1 MKPLIGIASLF
12 CLLVNMIFWSSLL
25 FLFSLL
31 RLIIPSRGWKKLWT
45 SATILIGEACIACN
59 SSWIKILH
67 RPSIIITGMENL
79 KKDHWYIATSNHQ
92 SWGDIFVLQKITN
105 KKVPLLRFF
114 MKDVLKWI
122 PIVSIVGWALDMP
135 FLKRYSKEQVE
146 KNPNLRGKDLEQ
158 MKRAFKRL
166 ETNPGTVLSFA
177 EGTRFTKLKH
187 DDQQSPFKNLL
198 RPKAGG
204 IGIALSTMPFITTLL
219 DFSISY
225 ESKTKSFWDFLCG
238 RISAIN
244 IKVRV
249 IEIPQNLLGKD
260 YSKDK
265 GFRDDLKNWLYE
277 IWEAKEEFLNSA

>member
-25 FLFSLL
+25 FLFALL

-146 KNPNLRGKDLEQ
+146 KNPSLRGKDLEQ
-158 MKRAFKRL
+158 MKKAFKRL

-204 IGIALSTMPFITTLL
+204 IGITLSTMPFITTLL

-238 RISAIN
+238 RMSVLS
-244 IKVRV
+244 IKIRV
-249 IEIPQNLLGKD
+249 IEIPKNLLGNN
-260 YSKDK
+260 YSKEK